1 MTPSRHSS
9 ILNVVLAAIAAVLL
23 SACAATETSRGT
35 GETTDD
41 AALTAKVKS
50 AIATDVGART
60 AAAINIETYRGVV
73 QLTGFASEAEQA
85 QRAAAAAKKVEG
97 VREVKNDVRVKPS
110 S

>member
-1 MTPSRHSS
+1 MNASRRR
-9 ILNVVLAAIAAVLL
+9 LLGLAAALAL
-23 SACAATETSRGT
+23 SACASKQEPESKRTT
-35 GETTDD
+35 GEFTND
-41 AALTAKVKS
+41 AALTARVKS

-60 AAAINIETYRGVV
+60 AAAINIESYRGVV
-73 QLTGFASEAEQA
+73 QLTGFVSDAEQA

>member
-1 MTPSRHSS
+1 MTLSNRS
-9 ILNVVLAAIAAVLL
+9 ILSVVLAAIAAVLL
-23 SACAATETSRGT
+23 SACAATEKSRST
-35 GETTDD
+35 GEYTDD

-60 AAAINIETYRGVV
+60 AGAINIETYRGVV
-73 QLTGFASEAEQA
+73 QLTGFVADAEQA

-97 VREVKNDVRVKPS
+97 VREVKNDVRIKPS

>member
-1 MTPSRHSS
+1 MQEREKEQPKEEEKPQPAKWPFDPIQQGDHEPVR
-9 ILNVVLAAIAAVLL
+9 
-23 SACAATETSRGT
+23 R
-35 GETTDD
+35 TDD
-41 AALTAKVKS
+41 ETVKPQQHP
-50 AIATDVGART
+50 DRRRARS

-73 QLTGFASEAEQA
+73 QLTGFVSSPDQA

>member
-1 MTPSRHSS
+1 MILSRSS
-9 ILNVVLAAIAAVLL
+9 ILNVVLAAIAGVLL
-23 SACAATETSRGT
+23 SACAGSSTQRST
-35 GETTDD
+35 GEYTDD

-73 QLTGFASEAEQA
+73 QLTGFVADAEQA
-85 QRAAAAAKKVEG
+85 QRAASAAKKVEG

>member
-1 MTPSRHSS
+1 MRLSRQSV
-9 ILNVVLAAIAAVLL
+9 LNFILAAIAAVLV
-23 SACAATETSRGT
+23 SACVSSETQRST
-35 GETTDD
+35 GEFTDD

-73 QLTGFASEAEQA
+73 QLTGFVSDPEQA

>member
-1 MTPSRHSS
+1 MRLSRQS

-23 SACAATETSRGT
+23 SACASSETKRST
-35 GETTDD
+35 GEFTDD

-73 QLTGFASEAEQA
+73 QLTGFADSREQA
-85 QRAAAAAKKVEG
+85 ARAEEAAKKVDG
-97 VREVKNDVRVKPS
+97 VRSVKNDVRIKS
-110 S
+110 TS